1 MVINKSLMVRLAMNI
16 CVIRRRIA
24 CLNNITLHTSRL
36 PNNDTNT
43 IKPYIIITEQS
54 RMDNGRWRLNSIA
67 NRMISVYKRKNNQKK
82 KIEK

>member
-24 CLNNITLHTSRL
+24 CLNNITLQTSRL

-54 RMDNGRWRLNSIA
+54 RMDNGR
-67 NRMISVYKRKNNQKK
+67 
-82 KIEK
+82 